1 MSKFNAISALE
12 GFVKTRG
19 NRVRGAIGIIG
30 RLVIIRGFIK
40 RI

>member
-1 MSKFNAISALE
+1 MSRFDAISALE

-19 NRVRGAIGIIG
+19 NRAYGTIGIIG
-30 RLVIIRGFIK
+30 RLVTIRGLIK